1 MSNQFNMLK
10 SYKPHQWPN
19 RLAHRLMTGT
29 KTILM
34 TGALII
40 LPYTAMS
47 VEMDL
52 SALQLNGSASI
63 NNEVLRLTPA
73 QPDQAGSAFT
83 KNKLNINGGFSTFFN
98 FQVTNPGAGG
108 AADGLMFV
116 VQPHGPDY
124 IGNPSY
130 ALGFWDGTYDRK
142 SVGVEIDTYKSGVWA
157 GDNNDNHLAI
167 NTQGNLTG
175 WAMARVEPS
184 FQDDSLTWYAWIDYN
199 GSQLEVRLNQTNQR
213 PNSPY
218 LSYPIDI
225 QTLVGENDAFV
236 GFTGG
241 TGGAY
246 ANYDILSWQFVE
258 KFAPIIPEV
267 SGESCEQETAVCE
280 TDKQTL
286 QQTLD
291 DTQAKLA
298 EAEKAKTECQAAQS
312 STVINKQFEVF
323 ARQNSIS
330 GGTGLD
336 TGLQVSTGQHLVMT
350 VDEED
355 TWKWA
360 AGVNTS
366 NANGSSAH
374 PITKLGATFSVGTLV
389 ASLDGGKTF
398 FRVGTNWNS
407 TVPNDGVLSFYYWDS
422 DSSNNSDSVTASVQV
437 KSEQAQCQ
445 ADKQALQQSL
455 DETKTKLA
463 TCETAKTDTEAKL
476 AEAEKAKAECQA
488 TQTSAEKP
496 AYLGCFKD
504 QGDPTST
511 KGRDLN
517 GLMWSSSQMTT
528 EKCLQHCQSQGYD
541 YAGIQ
546 YSSQCFCGNTYGKS
560 GTADNCN
567 MPCKGNAKQICGGT
581 WANSV
586 YDLSGNE

>member
-10 SYKPHQWPN
+10 SYKSHQWHN
-19 RLAHRLMTGT
+19 RLVHRVMTGT
-29 KTILM
+29 MTILM
-34 TGALII
+34 TVALVM
-40 LPYTAMS
+40 LPYPAIS
-47 VEMDL
+47 GEMDL
-52 SALQLNGSASI
+52 STLQLNGSASI

-83 KNKLNINGGFSTFFN
+83 KNKLNINGGFSPFFK
-98 FQVTNPGAGG
+98 FQVTNAGAGG

-130 ALGFWDGTYDRK
+130 ALGFWDGNYDRN

-175 WAMARVEPS
+175 WATARVEPS
-184 FQDDSLTWYAWIDYN
+184 FQDDSLTWYAWIDYD
-199 GSQLEVRLNQTNQR
+199 GRQLEVRLNQTNQR

-267 SGESCEQETAVCE
+267 IGKSCEQEIAACE
-280 TDKQTL
+280 TDKKTL

-298 EAEKAKTECQAAQS
+298 AAEKAKAECQAAQS
-312 STVINKQFEVF
+312 STVINKQQFEVF
-323 ARQNSIS
+323 AKQNSIS
-330 GGTGLD
+330 GGIGLD
-336 TGLQVSTGQHLVMT
+336 TGLKVSTGQRLVMT
-350 VDEED
+350 VDEKD
-355 TWKWA
+355 TWKWSI
-360 AGVNTS
+360 GENT

-374 PITKLGATFSVGTLV
+374 PLTKLGTTFSIGTLV

-398 FRVGTNWNS
+398 FRVGNNWNS

-422 DSSNNSDSVTASVQV
+422 NNIDNSESVTVNVQV
-437 KSEQAQCQ
+437 ESEQAQCQ
-445 ADKQALQQSL
+445 ADKQALQ
-455 DETKTKLA
+455 
-463 TCETAKTDTEAKL
+463 
-476 AEAEKAKAECQA
+476 
-488 TQTSAEKP
+488 
-496 AYLGCFKD
+496 
-504 QGDPTST
+504 
-511 KGRDLN
+511 
-517 GLMWSSSQMTT
+517 
-528 EKCLQHCQSQGYD
+528 
-541 YAGIQ
+541 
-546 YSSQCFCGNTYGKS
+546 
-560 GTADNCN
+560 
-567 MPCKGNAKQICGGT
+567 
-581 WANSV
+581 
-586 YDLSGNE
+586 